1 MIAIDQENNK
11 HLMLIQMQH
20 KKINYKRNLAQDTNA
35 NTTMILIIEGEKETI
50 LGFLQGIVR
59 VL

>member
-1 MIAIDQENNK
+1 
-11 HLMLIQMQH
+11 MLIQMQH

-50 LGFLQGIVR
+50 LDFLQGIVR